1 MSTQYNQSLSGGVR
15 MLQEVLSHPV
25 PLGSRELAKIL
36 GEEHSRVSRML
47 ATLHSEGFLNRTPK
61 GKYYPGSG
69 VHVLAALSMRNSQLL
84 RLALPELKGLK
95 SARRTV
101 ALGVLWRDSVCFIVH
116 SRPHQTLE
124 DGIGSHE
131 LYPASKSSLGVM
143 LLSESP
149 ETSEHSLETVRRME
163 AARRDGFARVDFEDG
178 TASIAVPVG
187 SPAIAAIGC
196 SIVKPS
202 AKELEECLELVKVAG
217 KAIGIRVAEE
227 ESLRYGRETPCSDRS

>member
-15 MLQEVLSHPV
+15 MLQEVLSHSV

-47 ATLHSEGFLNRTPK
+47 VTLHAEGFLNRTPR
-61 GKYYPGSG
+61 GKYFPGPG
-69 VHVLAALSMRNSQLL
+69 VHVLAALSMRNSPLL
-84 RLALPELKGLK
+84 RLSLPELKGLK

-101 ALGVLWRDSVCFIVH
+101 ALGVLWRDSVCFLVH

-124 DGIGSHE
+124 EGIGSHE

-143 LLSESP
+143 LLAEAPES
-149 ETSEHSLETVRRME
+149 SGCSLETARRME
-163 AARRDGFARVDFEDG
+163 AARRDGFARLDFEDG

-217 KAIGIRVAEE
+217 KAIGIRAAEE
-227 ESLRYGRETPCSDRS
+227 ESLRHGCDTSRFGRS